1 MAELAERGMRFPL
14 VVYGHEGCG
23 ETALL
28 LQARAMLED
37 YGYHVVYVNPIAERI
52 DEALSFSLPLR
63 DVVLEVLRAL
73 PDPLPRIVDIA
84 VNIASLA
91 MRKLTRPRIAIL
103 MDDAFQAVSPDRAEQ
118 YVKAMLNLNRVA
130 FRGLR

>member
-1 MAELAERGMRFPL
+1 MRRIRTRFAGLELEFADRDRALGQIAELAERGAWWPL
-14 VVYGHEGCG
+14 VIYGPEGCG
-23 ETALL
+23 KTALL

-73 PDPLPRIVDIA
+73 PDPLPAHSGGGD
-84 VNIASLA
+84 
-91 MRKLTRPRIAIL
+91 
-103 MDDAFQAVSPDRAEQ
+103 
-118 YVKAMLNLNRVA
+118 
-130 FRGLR
+130 